1 MASKIPIDLNQ
12 PANTLSAI
20 ADKIRKDLVVKN
32 DYQLSKNEYGVTNPD
47 AISDGDGK
55 GRGTG
60 VFLDIQ
66 NGGTSTDQVAKVD
79 NIKLNKYSSKNP
91 YNTPSTE

>member
-1 MASKIPIDLNQ
+1 MASKVPIDLNQ

-20 ADKIRKDLVVKN
+20 AEKVRKDLVTRN
-32 DYQLSKNEYGVTNPD
+32 DYKSNANEYGVTNPD

-60 VFLDIQ
+60 VFLDIF
-66 NGGTSTDQVAKVD
+66 NGGTSTDQVTKVD
-79 NIKLNKYSSKNP
+79 NIKLNKYSSKKP
-91 YNTPSTE
+91 YNSPSTE